1 MIKNIVFDFGQV
13 LVRFDPRYMVT
24 RYVTDDADA
33 AQLEEVL
40 FDRLYWDRLDAGTI
54 TDNEVM
60 TEAKKRLP
68 ERLFEV
74 AEKIY
79 FNWIYNIPE
88 IEGMRELLSQLR
100 EKGYRL
106 YLLSNICTYFASH
119 ADEIPILKLLDG
131 CVFSA
136 VAGHVKPS
144 REIYNHLCRR
154 FAIEPSETG
163 FVDDRDENIEGA
175 INAGWSGVLFNG
187 DARELRTRFLN
198 ED

>member
-33 AQLEEVL
+33 ALLEEVL
-40 FDRLYWDRLDAGTI
+40 FDRIYWDRLDAGTI
-54 TDNEVM
+54 TDDEVM

-68 ERLFEV
+68 VRLHEV

-144 REIYNHLCRR
+144 REIYDHLCRR
-154 FAIEPSETG
+154 FALEPSETV
-163 FVDDRDENIEGA
+163 FVDDREENIKGA

-187 DARELRTRFLN
+187 DARELREILLN
-198 ED
+198 L